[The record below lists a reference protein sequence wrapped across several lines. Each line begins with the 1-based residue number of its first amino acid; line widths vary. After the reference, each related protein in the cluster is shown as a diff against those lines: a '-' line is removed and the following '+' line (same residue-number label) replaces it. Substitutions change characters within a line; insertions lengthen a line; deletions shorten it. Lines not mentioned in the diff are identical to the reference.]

1 MTSRVALGDLLDALA
16 RDQGD
21 PGGGAASGVITAVA
35 AALAQMVSRYSSAE
49 PAAAGIDARLAR
61 LRDAAVA
68 AADDDGRA
76 SGALGAALRPVSG
89 DDRGNRDRRIVE
101 AAVGAIETSAALGE
115 IALGVWA
122 EVRLLADVG
131 NRHLMS
137 DVAVAADAVAAGL
150 GGAATNL
157 IGGLALVAAHG
168 DPGPVEAAHGDLR
181 DRLLAARREARGLA
195 DRLGEE

>member
-1 MTSRVALGDLLDALA
+1 MSSRVALGDLLEALA

-21 PGGGAASGVITAVA
+21 PGGGVASGVITAVA
-35 AALAQMVSRYSSAE
+35 AAIAQMVSRYSSTE
-49 PAAAGIDARLAR
+49 PAAAGIDDRLAR

-76 SGALGAALRPVSG
+76 SGALGVALRPVPDE
-89 DDRGNRDRRIVE
+89 DDVERDRRVVD
-101 AAVGAIETSAALGE
+101 AAIRAVETSAALGD
-115 IALGVWA
+115 IALGVWT
-122 EVRLLADVG
+122 EIGLIADIG

-157 IGGLALVAAHG
+157 TGGLALIGAHG
-168 DPGPVEAAHGDLR
+168 DPGPADTAHRALR
-181 DRLLAARREARGLA
+181 DRLVAARRDARALA
-195 DRLGEE
+195 DRLGEG

>member
-1 MTSRVALGDLLDALA
+1 MSSRVALGDLLEALA

-35 AALAQMVSRYSSAE
+35 AAIAQMVSRYSSAE
-49 PAAAGIDARLAR
+49 PAAAGIDDRLAR

-68 AADDDGRA
+68 AADEDGRA
-76 SGALGAALRPVSG
+76 SGALGVALRSAPDE
-89 DDRGNRDRRIVE
+89 DDVERDRRV
-101 AAVGAIETSAALGE
+101 VGAATRAVETSAALGD
-115 IALGVWA
+115 IALGVWT
-122 EVRLLADVG
+122 EIGLIADIG

-157 IGGLALVAAHG
+157 TGGLALIGAHG
-168 DPGPVEAAHGDLR
+168 DPGPADTARRALR
-181 DRLLAARREARGLA
+181 DRLVAARRDARALA
-195 DRLGEE
+195 DRLGEG